1 VTIETPTPEA
11 AVDLTQVLRQYE
23 IEQFYYR
30 EAALLDGH
38 RYDEWIELFTDD
50 VHYFM
55 PIRRTMTRRQL
66 GREFTRPGEMAYF
79 DDDKELL
86 RTRVEKLSTGTA
98 WAEDPPS
105 RTRHVVTNIRV
116 EDTDGP
122 ELLVHSNFYLYRT
135 RLKSAVDEWVG
146 RREDTLRRVG
156 GELKVA
162 RRFIYLDQTI
172 LQSANLS
179 NFF

>member
-1 VTIETPTPEA
+1 VTITTTSTETT
-11 AVDLTQVLRQYE
+11 VDLAKVLRQHE
-23 IEQFYYR
+23 IEQFYYY
-30 EAALLDGH
+30 ESALLDEH

-66 GREFTRPGEMAYF
+66 GREFTKPGEMAFF

-105 RTRHVVTNIRV
+105 RTRHLITNVRV
-116 EDTDGP
+116 EDTDES
-122 ELLVHSNFYLYRT
+122 ELVVHSNFYLYRT

-146 RREDTLRRVG
+146 RREDTLRRVDG
-156 GELKVA
+156 DLKVA

-172 LQSANLS
+172 LQSANRG
-179 NFF
+179 NFL